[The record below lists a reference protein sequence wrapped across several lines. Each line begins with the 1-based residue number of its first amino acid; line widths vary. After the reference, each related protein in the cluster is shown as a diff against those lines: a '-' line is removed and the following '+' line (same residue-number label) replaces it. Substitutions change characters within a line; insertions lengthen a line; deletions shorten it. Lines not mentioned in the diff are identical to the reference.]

1 MNREEFLDQ
10 VIDLAE
16 KQGGTRNGGYR
27 GEVLKRIE
35 FGADRFGG
43 AYLERDNLAV
53 LLNEVR
59 DVGAYALLE
68 LDRLEP
74 LMSDAD
80 WQELRMAAIHVA
92 VYAALAETEA
102 RRFQLLRDEL
112 LPPVLINDDAA

>member
-112 LPPVLINDDAA
+112 LPPVLITA